1 MLYVGLTESHNES
14 ASLFAN
20 LVGAQVI
27 SQLLELN
34 SSTEVAAYNIS
45 GICCHVRYYIRN
57 ELNYSPCT
65 LLSEGGI
72 IED

>member
-27 SQLLELN
+27 SQLLESN
-34 SSTEVAAYNIS
+34 SSVDRAANNES
-45 GICCHVRYYIRN
+45 GT
-57 ELNYSPCT
+57 NYLGS
-65 LLSEGGI
+65 
-72 IED
+72 